1 MKASELI
8 IDLQK
13 MIDKHGDLP
22 VYWTDDEWGGPMCEI
37 EGFSVETPE
46 DWKVK
51 YLNRCSQSF
60 MMDLI
65 NPINSKFKYN
75 QVMDHDVVSTYR

>member
-1 MKASELI
+1 MKASKLI
-8 IDLQK
+8 IELQK

-46 DWKVK
+46 DWKGQISEPVFAELHDG
-51 YLNRCSQSF
+51 LNK
-60 MMDLI
+60 
-65 NPINSKFKYN
+65 PY
-75 QVMDHDVVSTYR
+75 

>member
-8 IDLQK
+8 IDLQQ

-46 DWKVK
+46 DWKGQISGPVCAELHDG
-51 YLNRCSQSF
+51 LNK
-60 MMDLI
+60 
-65 NPINSKFKYN
+65 PY
-75 QVMDHDVVSTYR
+75 

>member
-1 MKASELI
+1 MVIFQYIGLMMNGAVQCVKLR
-8 IDLQK
+8 
-13 MIDKHGDLP
+13 
-22 VYWTDDEWGGPMCEI
+22 
-37 EGFSVETPE
+37 GFQLKRPKTG
-46 DWKVK
+46 KVK

-75 QVMDHDVVSTYR
+75 QVMDHDIVSTYG